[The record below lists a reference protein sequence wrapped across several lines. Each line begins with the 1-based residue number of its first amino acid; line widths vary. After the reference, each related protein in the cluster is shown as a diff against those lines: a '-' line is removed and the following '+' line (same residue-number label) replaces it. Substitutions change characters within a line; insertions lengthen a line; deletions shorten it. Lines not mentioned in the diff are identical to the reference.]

1 MPARDIIRWK
11 LVSYCELFAKETG
24 AIMMNTPFL
33 KRGESIMHGV
43 RKKIRIP
50 RKIAILCAL
59 ALLIAAAA
67 GILLHV
73 MQRPKQQTIY
83 TASYLKS
90 IILKSDLSTRSVV
103 YNGIA
108 EVHNPKSPDKIDY
121 YVSYKAIVKTGINF
135 EKLKVEVEDTDVVK
149 TVYITLPPAY
159 ITGVEVDA
167 GSLDYIFVN
176 KKANNPDTLQTA
188 YAACE
193 ADVRAEVAE
202 DAQLLELAQTNA
214 EEVVRALTEPL
225 FMQYGSE
232 YNLVVNHEGES

>member
-1 MPARDIIRWK
+1 MPARDIIRWQ
-11 LVSYCELFAKETG
+11 LVSYCEQFAKETG

-67 GILLHV
+67 GIFLHV
-73 MQRPKQQTIY
+73 MQRSKQQTVD

-90 IILKSDLSTRSVV
+90 IILKSDLSTRSAV

-108 EVHNPKSPDKIDY
+108 EVHNPESPDKIDY
-121 YVSYKAIVKTGINF
+121 YVSYKANVKTGINF

-225 FMQYGSE
+225 FMQHGSE

>member
-1 MPARDIIRWK
+1 
-11 LVSYCELFAKETG
+11 
-24 AIMMNTPFL
+24 
-33 KRGESIMHGV
+33 MHGV
-43 RKKIRIP
+43 RKKVRIP

-73 MQRPKQQTIY
+73 MQRSEQQTVY

-90 IILKSDLSTRSVV
+90 IILKSDLSTRSAV
-103 YNGIA
+103 YSGIA
-108 EVHNPKSPDKIDY
+108 EVHNPESPDKIDY
-121 YVSYKAIVKTGINF
+121 YVSYKANVKTGINF

-149 TVYITLPPAY
+149 TVYITLPPVY

-176 KKANNPDTLQTA
+176 KKANSPDTLQTA

-193 ADVRAEVAE
+193 ADVKAEVAE

-214 EEVVRALTEPL
+214 EEVVRALTEPF
-225 FMQYGSE
+225 FMQHGSE

>member
-1 MPARDIIRWK
+1 
-11 LVSYCELFAKETG
+11 
-24 AIMMNTPFL
+24 
-33 KRGESIMHGV
+33 MHGV
-43 RKKIRIP
+43 REKIRIP

-67 GILLHV
+67 GIGIFLHV
-73 MQRPKQQTIY
+73 MQRSKQQTVY

-90 IILKSDLSTRSVV
+90 IILKSDLSTRSAV
-103 YNGIA
+103 YSGIA
-108 EVHNPKSPDKIDY
+108 EVHNPESPDKIDY
-121 YVSYKAIVKTGINF
+121 YVSYKANVKTGINF

-149 TVYITLPPAY
+149 TVYTSCRYPLIL
-159 ITGVEVDA
+159 
-167 GSLDYIFVN
+167 SLGQYPTNEKEIRLFLSFYRIIFYIFVN

-193 ADVRAEVAE
+193 ADVKAEVTE

-214 EEVVRALTEPL
+214 EEVVRALTEPF
-225 FMQYGSE
+225 FMQHGSE

>member
-1 MPARDIIRWK
+1 MQE
-11 LVSYCELFAKETG
+11 VKE
-24 AIMMNTPFL
+24 
-33 KRGESIMHGV
+33 
-43 RKKIRIP
+43 KIRTP
-50 RKIAILCAL
+50 RKIAILCVLAL
-59 ALLIAAAA
+59 AVIVAACVF
-67 GILLHV
+67 LYFT
-73 MQRPKQQTIY
+73 QRSKQQTIY

-90 IILKSDLSTRSVV
+90 IILKSDLSTRSAV

-121 YVSYKAIVKTGINF
+121 YVSYKANVKTGINF

-176 KKANNPDTLQTA
+176 KKANNPDALQTA

-225 FMQYGSE
+225 FMQYGSK

>member
-1 MPARDIIRWK
+1 MQE
-11 LVSYCELFAKETG
+11 VKE
-24 AIMMNTPFL
+24 
-33 KRGESIMHGV
+33 
-43 RKKIRIP
+43 KIRTP
-50 RKIAILCAL
+50 RKIAILCVLAL
-59 ALLIAAAA
+59 AVIVAACVF
-67 GILLHV
+67 LYFT
-73 MQRPKQQTIY
+73 QRSKQQTIY

-90 IILKSDLSTRSVV
+90 IILKSDLSTRSAV

-121 YVSYKAIVKTGINF
+121 YVSYKANVKTGINF

-176 KKANNPDTLQTA
+176 KKANNPDALQTA

-225 FMQYGSE
+225 FMQYGSK
-232 YNLVVNHEGES
+232 YNLVVNLEGES